1 MARYHYWQYIVDEQ
15 GSPLDSVEIRF
26 YLSDQPTVEASIFL
40 NPTTGAVT
48 TTSGKDLQTNADGFF
63 EFWVGDEW
71 EIEGGYVFDQ
81 KFRLEWYKAG
91 IVAGAIDPVDIF
103 PPLAAVDETITGQAV
118 GERAKKNKLIS
129 NALAYKW
136 NNHIDLLIPSAAPH
150 DLHPVEVCSTDN
162 QYNKVVSN
170 YLINRMM
177 TAALSASTVSLDASA
192 ADMFTSVCGLSGDG
206 SKGIYALS
214 AGSPT
219 GILHGLGNSWPI
231 VQVMKLPQEEVVVP
245 NTVRSIDNNNTL
257 VEVSASG
264 GATSYRVTII
274 G

>member
-1 MARYHYWQYIVDEQ
+1 MARYHYWQYIVDEE

-48 TTSGKDLQTNADGFF
+48 TTSGKDLKTNADGFF
-63 EFWVGDEW
+63 EFWIGDEW
-71 EIEGGYVFDQ
+71 EIEGGYSFTQ

-103 PPLAAVDETITGQAV
+103 PPLGPVDETITGQAV

-162 QYNKVVSN
+162 QFNKVVSN
-170 YLINRMM
+170 WLVNRMM

-192 ADMFTSVCGLSGDG
+192 ADMFSDVCGLLPSGANYILTAGG
-206 SKGIYALS
+206 SI
-214 AGSPT
+214 T
-219 GILHGLGNSWPI
+219 DINHGLGNEWPI
-231 VQVMKLPQEEVVVP
+231 VQVTKLPENEVAIP
-245 NTVRSIDNNNTL
+245 NTIKSVSGQRTV
-257 VEVSASG
+257 VEMAVSA
-264 GATSYRVTII
+264 SYRVTII